1 MRLKLRKKTLPATLF
16 WGQKVE
22 EQSRKTVLSF
32 SHKMHRAK
40 LAVNGCMVIML
51 MLLCSL
57 LVEMLPVDALANK
70 ILWKFAP

>member
-40 LAVNGCMVIML
+40 LTVNGSS
-51 MLLCSL
+51 LC
-57 LVEMLPVDALANK
+57 
-70 ILWKFAP
+70 

>member
-40 LAVNGCMVIML
+40 LAVNGVML

-70 ILWKFAP
+70 IFWKFAP